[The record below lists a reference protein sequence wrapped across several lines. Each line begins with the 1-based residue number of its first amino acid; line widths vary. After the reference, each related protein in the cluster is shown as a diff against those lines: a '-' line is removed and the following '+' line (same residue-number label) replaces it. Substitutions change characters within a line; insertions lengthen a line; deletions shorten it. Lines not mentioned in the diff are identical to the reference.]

1 MIYWCHAYI
10 LFAQI
15 IYYKI
20 TLGETVS
27 RVIAYLS
34 PSIMASLPQ
43 SLLSQTLPSAH
54 PTHGGSSF
62 GRDGMMETPHTVHMY
77 GSQKHLHHAHAR
89 PEGQISAGKRPQS
102 APPVHHPYPPS
113 ASFVQPD
120 PYPSAHRTVVDLR
133 MAHTYIPALLCISQG
148 VALSIGLVVCHHL
161 LMDPRTIRWGC
172 LCLVALGLGL
182 YVHRIM
188 YRNSLF
194 DCSALLCTMYVAHA
208 VHSVKPWLGMMIR
221 AATLDCGSGT
231 DPHAVNISTAVPT
244 TMSFWYTICSILLCT
259 TCICRV
265 LLFDSLQASEQA
277 PCGKPSRHTCT
288 GYSAVYPWYKSGASE
303 SAILAVQFL
312 LLTYIAVA
320 DIPAEFMHP
329 LHIMARESLFLACCI
344 VWTYV
349 IGIRATVQVLS
360 SHHIPPSVLT
370 PPLMHDM
377 YIGDTSSSPPSCSHK
392 GTKRA
397 VQSAIVQSFV
407 PCQLRFVYILLLD
420 IHYITCTSLLLL
432 AVLFYHA
439 LYLTLQETHPE
450 YTCNQQNVGNT
461 GALPYSSDVLQ
472 GVPKVWIHTHP
483 GDFAPRAVENIYTDT
498 SAEVP
503 LQTYEPDYLE
513 SGLGYLPKVKP
524 ENTLP
529 PPPPTLSQSS
539 PVYIAGVEASGRT
552 QVMADNKGDDGE
564 NDVDDMQLFEH
575 AIRQSHA
582 AAGGGL
588 QDHPVT

>member
-1 MIYWCHAYI
+1 
-10 LFAQI
+10 
-15 IYYKI
+15 
-20 TLGETVS
+20 
-27 RVIAYLS
+27 
-34 PSIMASLPQ
+34 MASLPQ

-54 PTHGGSSF
+54 PMHGGSSL
-62 GRDGMMETPHTVHMY
+62 GRDGMMEPPHAVNVH
-77 GSQKHLHHAHAR
+77 GFQKHQHQHHHSR
-89 PEGQISAGKRPQS
+89 QETLISAGKRPQS
-102 APPVHHPYPPS
+102 APPVQHPYPLS

-120 PYPSAHRTVVDLR
+120 PHLSTHRTVVDLR

-148 VALSIGLVVCHHL
+148 VALSVGLVICHHL
-161 LMDPRTIRWGC
+161 LMDTRTTRWGC
-172 LCLVALGLGL
+172 ACLVALGLGL

-194 DCSALLCTMYVAHA
+194 DCNALLCTMYVAHV
-208 VHSVKPWLGMMIR
+208 VHSIKPWLRMAITR
-221 AATLDCGSGT
+221 ASTADCGGSA
-231 DPHAVNISTAVPT
+231 DPSTVNISTGVPNT
-244 TMSFWYTICSILLCT
+244 LSLWYTICSMALCV

-265 LLFDSLQASEQA
+265 LLFDNQQASEQA
-277 PCGKPSRHTCT
+277 PCGKPSRHNCT

-303 SAILAVQFL
+303 SAILVAQFL
-312 LLTYIAVA
+312 LLIYIVVS

-329 LHIMARESLFLACCI
+329 LHIMSRECMFIACCI

-349 IGIRATVQVLS
+349 IGIRATVQVLC
-360 SHHIPPSVLT
+360 SHHIPPSVLS
-370 PPLMHDM
+370 PPLLHDM
-377 YIGDTSSSPPSCSHK
+377 YLGDPSSSSSPPSCSHK

-407 PCQLRFVYILLLD
+407 PCQLRFVYVLLLD

-439 LYLTLQETHPE
+439 LYLTLQETSDQAQQPQPRYTHPE

-483 GDFAPRAVENIYTDT
+483 GDFTPRAVENIYTDT
-498 SAEVP
+498 SAETSS
-503 LQTYEPDYLE
+503 QAYEPDYLE
-513 SGLGYLPKVKP
+513 SGLGYPPKVML

-529 PPPPTLSQSS
+529 TPLPPPTLLQSP
-539 PVYIAGVEASGRT
+539 PVYIAGVEGSGRAH
-552 QVMADNKGDDGE
+552 VMADKKSDDGE
-564 NDVDDMQLFEH
+564 TDVDDMQLFEH

-582 AAGGGL
+582 AIGGGM
-588 QDHPVT
+588 QEHPIT